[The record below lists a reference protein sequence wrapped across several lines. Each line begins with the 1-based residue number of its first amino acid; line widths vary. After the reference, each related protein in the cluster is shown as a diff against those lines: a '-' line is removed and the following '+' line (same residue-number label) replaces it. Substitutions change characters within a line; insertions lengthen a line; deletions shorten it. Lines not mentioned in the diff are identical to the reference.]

1 MKKTVNKKNL
11 VIREYPKEKNVEQMA
26 ARASNVGVYTV
37 DSLIK
42 TVHYFFEGD
51 ELVLATPNGY
61 IMTSVDKAETIC
73 EELAEIIPMVRE
85 NEREGRKDS
94 TERRRRNNYNTTSHP
109 GFATGF
115 YSSVIHHELAEDNVE
130 HHGEWIAPSGGGSND
145 DQNYHW

>member
-1 MKKTVNKKNL
+1 MNKKNI

-85 NEREGRKDS
+85 NEREGRKPMDS
-94 TERRRRNNYNTTSHP
+94 RAI
-109 GFATGF
+109 GKM
-115 YSSVIHHELAEDNVE
+115 L
-130 HHGEWIAPSGGGSND
+130 GSD
-145 DQNYHW
+145 FVCMP